1 MGGLVARK
9 KHGAVIALAVL
20 LVVLVAA
27 AIGGALWL
35 WRVNQSEQEALQ
47 SMSSVQAPA
56 IPDGESSGEELPQN
70 PIDFAALKAENSD
83 IFAWLYI
90 PGCDINVPVMQSPTD
105 DYFYLSH
112 DRDKNDDPLG
122 TPFIQLANSRDLEDP
137 VTVIY
142 GHNKGLFGT
151 LHYFEDAEFFAG
163 NTEFYIYVP
172 GHIYTYTVVSAYQYD
187 NRHILNS
194 FDFSNEG
201 VREQYFA
208 YVQDPDS
215 IQRNVNP
222 DVTLDADSKLIQLST
237 CTTDLYDSSARFI
250 ITAVRTADQETR

>member
-1 MGGLVARK
+1 MAQKKRGITVALV
-9 KHGAVIALAVL
+9 VL
-20 LVVLVAA
+20 LVVLVAVA
-27 AIGGALWL
+27 AGGALWL
-35 WRVNQSEQEALQ
+35 WRVNQSEREALQ
-47 SMSSVQAPA
+47 TMSTEQTPA
-56 IPDGESSGEELPQN
+56 VPDREDAGEELPQN

-90 PGCDINVPVMQSPTD
+90 PGCNINLPVLQSPTD
-105 DYFYLSH
+105 DYFYLTH

-151 LHYFEDAEFFAG
+151 LHYFEDAEFFAN
-163 NTEFYIYVP
+163 NTEFYVYVP
-172 GHIYTYTVVSAYQYD
+172 GHVYTYTIVSAYQYD

-194 FDFSNEG
+194 FDFSNEE

-215 IQRNVNP
+215 ILRNVNP
-222 DVTLDADSKLIQLST
+222 DVSLDADSKVIQLST
-237 CTTDLYDSSARFI
+237 CTTNLYDSSARFI